1 MPRKIFVLLVAAFS
15 LVACSVDADD
25 DDTGDD
31 AEVETNTETGEEDAE
46 LADEDAETDDCAE
59 SSAAEGAPVG
69 VTMMDNFYEPPCIA
83 VSSTQQITLAN
94 AGNLDHTFTVAN
106 GDIDVEVEPGEDAT
120 TDETGT
126 DLAAGTYRFFC
137 RYHEESDGMVGTLVV
152 E

>member
-15 LVACSVDADD
+15 LVACGVDPDD
-25 DDTGDD
+25 EARDDV
-31 AEVETNTETGEEDAE
+31 EVETNTETGEEDTE

-83 VSSTQQITLAN
+83 VSSTQEIALTN
-94 AGNLDHTFTVAN
+94 AGNIEHTFTVAD

-137 RYHEESDGMVGTLVV
+137 RYHEAAGMVGTLVV